1 MPACVPLLT
10 EMWKSVSAVFES
22 LNLGFV
28 VLTAPSYATRAE
40 QVSLKPHDHS
50 ATLETLCFSRLFKH
64 IIEAAEVGI
73 LKHAA
78 DLGVDVLLEVFF
90 AHLSKL
96 LNFRL

>member
-1 MPACVPLLT
+1 MR
-10 EMWKSVSAVFES
+10 KSVGAIFKS
-22 LNLGFV
+22 LDLGFV

-40 QVSLKPHDHS
+40 QVSFEPYDHS
-50 ATLETLCFSRLFKH
+50 ATLETLCFSRLLKH

-90 AHLSKL
+90 AHLPEL
-96 LNFRL
+96 LYFRL